1 MLNPKQETISKLSA
15 KNMNYNFRYLS
26 HYLGSTTSELTKR
39 FKTNSFMEV
48 PRLVKVVLTVGLGK
62 AISERIKIEKLAES
76 LANISGQ
83 KPVVTKASKAIANFK
98 IKQGD
103 AVGLKVT
110 IRNERMFDF
119 LNKLVNIS
127 LPRLRDFR
135 GIPTKSFDSFGNL
148 NIGILDQMV
157 FPEFNYAEGNVDS
170 GMNIC
175 IVTNTKSQER
185 AKHLLTLFNF
195 PFKDTEHG

>member
-1 MLNPKQETISKLSA
+1 
-15 KNMNYNFRYLS
+15 MNYNFRYLS